1 MPLLL
6 RNIRSGKRKILIS
19 DLDKIARKAIEKA
32 LDSDVKPALIKS
44 HQIVVRDWEHKP
56 KFQTRKVITADKIT
70 MTVFPTGDNA
80 DIYTFVDQGTKPHII
95 KAKNAPRLAFQTGYS
110 PKTLARP
117 ARTVSGGGKA
127 IGPMVFAKQVNH
139 PGSEAREFS
148 KTIAEDIKPDFK
160 RIIENTFKQVSK
172 QLEE

>member
-1 MPLLL
+1 MPLLF
-6 RNIRSGKRKILIS
+6 RNIRSGKRKALITDLENIAKKAIS
-19 DLDKIARKAIEKA
+19 EALDK
-32 LDSDVKPALIKS
+32 DVKPTLIKS
-44 HQIVVRDWEHKP
+44 HQLVVKSWQHQP
-56 KFQTRKVITADKIT
+56 TFQTRKDIRPDKIT
-70 MTVFPTGDNA
+70 MTVFPVGPNS
-80 DIYTFVDQGTKPHII
+80 DIYTFVDQGTKPHVIE
-95 KAKNAPRLAFQTGYS
+95 AKNAPRLVFQTGYS

-127 IGPMVFAKQVNH
+127 TGPVVFAKKVQH

-148 KTIAEDIKPDFK
+148 ETIAEDIKPDFK